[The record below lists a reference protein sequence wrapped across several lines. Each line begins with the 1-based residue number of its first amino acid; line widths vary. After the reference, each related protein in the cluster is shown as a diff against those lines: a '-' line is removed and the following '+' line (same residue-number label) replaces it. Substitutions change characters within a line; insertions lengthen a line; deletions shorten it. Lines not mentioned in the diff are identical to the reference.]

1 MHDRDTKY
9 KSFKFNDYEKKNF
22 IICIVLTVVIISV
35 AYQKQKS
42 KTILGDIVLLNIE
55 ALAQDEGDGNCAEWI
70 TKNCYEVFTS
80 EYGSDYY
87 ASCAPTTMGG
97 MAECGAIES
106 HKPAGMSQ
114 INTCLECIR
123 QH

>member
-1 MHDRDTKY
+1 M
-9 KSFKFNDYEKKNF
+9 
-22 IICIVLTVVIISV
+22 ICIVLTVVIISV

-123 QH
+123 QY

>member
-1 MHDRDTKY
+1 MK
-9 KSFKFNDYEKKNF
+9 KKNF

-70 TKNCYEVFTS
+70 TKNCYEVFTP

-123 QH
+123 QY